1 VVFDKEKT
9 MKKFIPLLALPLAV
23 FTANLKA
30 EPNQAVS
37 DEATKTNETAPPD
50 LLKISKAFGHMVGK
64 NLESIDI
71 DFNMKEVLIGIQECL
86 DGKPSP
92 MTEAECIQ
100 GISLIQESAF
110 QKESEDNLKKADE
123 FMAKNKSLPGVIEIE
138 PGKLQYVVLEAG
150 SGAEVQE
157 SFSPIIR
164 YSGKFIDGKVFGE
177 SREDEVISF
186 EETIEGFKKGI
197 VGMKEGEKRRLF
209 IHPDR
214 GYGTTGF
221 LPPSSL
227 LTFDIEIVKANAP
240 KADPSNLTTANNSE
254 VDHSAEIAAMEANK
268 NHPR

>member
-1 VVFDKEKT
+1 
-9 MKKFIPLLALPLAV
+9 MKKFIPLIALPLSFLTVSLA
-23 FTANLKA
+23 ADAKA
-30 EPNQAVS
+30 PTTDEPV
-37 DEATKTNETAPPD
+37 KTNEVAPPD
-50 LLKISKAFGHMVGK
+50 LNKISKAFGHMVGK
-64 NLESIDI
+64 NLESIEI
-71 DFNMKEVLIGIQECL
+71 DFDMKEVLLGIQECL

-110 QKESEDNLKKADE
+110 QKESLENLKMADE
-123 FMAKNKSLPGVIEIE
+123 FLAKNKSSPGVVEIE
-138 PGKLQYVVLEAG
+138 PGKLQYVILQAG
-150 SGAEVQE
+150 TGPEVEE
-157 SFSPIIR
+157 SFAPIIR

-186 EETIEGFKKGI
+186 EETIEGFRKGI

-240 KADPSNLTTANNSE
+240 KAESTHVTANTQI
-254 VDHSAEIAAMEANK
+254 DHSAEIAAMEAHKK
-268 NHPR
+268 NSP

>member
-1 VVFDKEKT
+1 
-9 MKKFIPLLALPLAV
+9 MKKFIPLIAIPFAAFTTFLAAD
-23 FTANLKA
+23 AKA
-30 EPNQAVS
+30 PATE
-37 DEATKTNETAPPD
+37 EAAKTNEVNPPD
-50 LLKISKAFGHMVGK
+50 LTKISKAFGHMVGK

-71 DFNMKEVLIGIQECL
+71 DFDMKEVLIGIQECL
-86 DGKPSP
+86 DGKASP

-100 GISLIQESAF
+100 GISLIQENAF
-110 QKESEDNLKKADE
+110 QKESLENLKKADE
-123 FMAKNKSLPGVIEIE
+123 FLAQNKTAPGVVEIE
-138 PGKLQYVVLEAG
+138 PGKLQYVILQAG
-150 SGAEVQE
+150 TGAQVEE

-186 EETIEGFKKGI
+186 EETIDGFKKGI

-240 KADPSNLTTANNSE
+240 KADNSQVTSNTQI
-254 VDHSAEIAAMEANK
+254 DHSAEIAAMEALK
-268 NHPR
+268 KDIR

>member
-1 VVFDKEKT
+1 MRKY
-9 MKKFIPLLALPLAV
+9 IPLLALPLAV

-30 EPNQAVS
+30 EANPA
-37 DEATKTNETAPPD
+37 ATEEKAKATEIAPPD
-50 LLKISKAFGHMVGK
+50 LVKISKAFGHMVGK

-71 DFNMKEVLIGIQECL
+71 DFDMKEVLIGIQECL

-100 GISLIQESAF
+100 GISLIQENAF
-110 QKESEDNLKKADE
+110 LKESEDNLKKADE
-123 FMAKNKSLPGVIEIE
+123 FMAKNKSMPGVVELE
-138 PGKLQYVVLEAG
+138 PGKLQYVILQSG
-150 SGAEVQE
+150 SGTEVQE

-186 EETIEGFKKGI
+186 EETIEGFRKGI
-197 VGMKEGEKRRLF
+197 VGMKEREKRRLF

-240 KADPSNLTTANNSE
+240 KADPSTLSNTNPE
-254 VDHSAEIAAMEANK
+254 IDHSAEIAAIEAHK
-268 NHPR
+268 KTAR